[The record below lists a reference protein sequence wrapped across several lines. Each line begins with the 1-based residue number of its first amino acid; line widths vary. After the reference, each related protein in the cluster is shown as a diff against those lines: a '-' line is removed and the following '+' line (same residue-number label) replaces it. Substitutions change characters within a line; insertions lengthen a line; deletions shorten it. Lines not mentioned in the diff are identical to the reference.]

1 MTTIDSLALAARA
14 SIAGFALLAPIASA
28 ELPTHYRVVTL
39 RPAPSD
45 NVINEEGS
53 PEYSGF
59 GAAVAIR
66 NGIAFVG
73 MRFGL
78 PPRVA
83 VYGQTATGWTR
94 TATLTVSDVPIAG
107 SNGFGSA
114 IVFRDGLAVIASR
127 TLLHVF
133 RRSNGVWID
142 VQKLA
147 PPPGSPLSTGA
158 VPTPLWVI
166 SSMRLENGILA
177 VGSFDAAADGHGVVY
192 IHELGSNGK
201 FVRRTTLRPSDSD
214 SLRLDSFGSDVGV
227 AGNTVVVGEPQNGAA
242 YVFRRTSD
250 GAWIETQKL
259 VGADSSPVGSF
270 GRAVAIDRSM
280 IIVGAPWHECLET
293 ADTGSGFCTGGA
305 GRGETGPDGA
315 GAGGAAYDFVP
326 VGGQYI
332 QVFKLRPRGDEHSN
346 YFDFGRRI
354 AMMGKFIVVDASEQS
369 APRGGVPQIDFAI
382 ANGLSFTYARDG
394 TTVTA
399 RGVASGYSQ
408 SESIGLANN
417 WLLVGSSHD
426 PTGACQT
433 ELHLCFGEATVFD
446 LNRFEE

>member
-1 MTTIDSLALAARA
+1 MTTMSTALHVV
-14 SIAGFALLAPIASA
+14 IAISLLASTASA
-28 ELPTHYRVVTL
+28 ELPTHHRVVTL

-45 NVINEEGS
+45 NVLNGEGF
-53 PEYSGF
+53 PDYSGF

-73 MRFGL
+73 MKFGF

-83 VYGQTATGWTR
+83 VYGQTATGWAR
-94 TATLTVSDVPIAG
+94 TATLTVTDVPVAG

-133 RRSNGVWID
+133 KRSNGVWTD

-147 PPPGSPLSTGA
+147 PPPGSPLSTDA
-158 VPTPLWVI
+158 VPAPLWVI
-166 SSMRLENGILA
+166 DSMRLENGILA
-177 VGSFDAAADGHGVVY
+177 VGSFDLDADGHGVVY
-192 IHELGSNGK
+192 LYELAANGK
-201 FVRRTTLRPSDSD
+201 FVRRSTLRPSDAA
-214 SLRLDSFGSDVGV
+214 SLRLDTFGSDVAV

-242 YVFRRTSD
+242 YVFRRRSD
-250 GAWIETQKL
+250 GTWVETQKL
-259 VGADSSPVGSF
+259 IGADTSSVGSF
-270 GRAVAIDRSM
+270 GSAVAIDRSM
-280 IIVGAPWHECLET
+280 IIVGARWHECLEN
-293 ADTGSGFCTGGA
+293 AETGAGFCTGGH
-305 GRGETGPDGA
+305 GGGPSGPDGE
-315 GAGGAAYDFVP
+315 GAGGAAYGFVP

-332 QVFKLRPRGDEHSN
+332 QVFKLRPRADEHFN

-354 AMMGKFIVVDASEQS
+354 AMMGKYIVVDASEQR
-369 APRGGVPQIDFAI
+369 APGRGVPQIDFAI
-382 ANGLSFTYARDG
+382 ANGLSFTYTRDG

-399 RGVASGYSQ
+399 RGVTSGYAQ

-426 PTGACQT
+426 PTGRCQT
-433 ELHLCFGEATVFD
+433 ELHLCFGEGTVFD
-446 LNRFEE
+446 LNRFAE